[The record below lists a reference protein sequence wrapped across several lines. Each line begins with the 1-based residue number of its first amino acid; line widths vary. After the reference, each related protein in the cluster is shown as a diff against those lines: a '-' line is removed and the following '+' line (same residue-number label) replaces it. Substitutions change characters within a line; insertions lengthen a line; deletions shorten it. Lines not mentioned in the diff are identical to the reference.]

1 MGFIS
6 SSSTVTVQAKLTDA
20 GKKKLYNS
28 IEKGSSGFVTKF
40 ALGDSDAEYVA
51 IDAGTPHLAA
61 GYVPEV
67 SGFKPSMRSFVMYKG
82 IRNPDSPMILIN
94 GDYGTNTGI
103 YRDLSIAANTKVN
116 IVFNITTEWPKDTL
130 YSENYTV
137 EIQNTGNLTPDT
149 VERFF
154 TVVRT
159 TSGAW
164 AFQFDGGLSNE
175 DLALLLG
182 TFTNTG
188 SGTVVPLKITGKVSG
203 AVGIYNIRLT
213 R

>member
-28 IEKGSSGFVTKF
+28 IEKGASGFVTKF
-40 ALGDSDAEYVA
+40 ALGDSDADYVA

-67 SGFKPSMRSFVMYKG
+67 SSFKPSMRSFAMYKG
-82 IRNPDSPMILIN
+82 VRNPESPMILIN
-94 GDYGTNTGI
+94 GEYGMNTGI
-103 YRDLSIAANTKVN
+103 YRDLSIASNTQATIN
-116 IVFNITTEWPKDTL
+116 FNITTEWPKDTI

-137 EIQNTGNLTPDT
+137 EIQNTGNLTPETLD
-149 VERFF
+149 RFF
-154 TVVRT
+154 TVARFT
-159 TSGAW
+159 NGSWGFA
-164 AFQFDGGLSNE
+164 FDGGLSNQ
-175 DLALLLG
+175 DLVLLIG
-182 TFTNTG
+182 SFTN
-188 SGTVVPLKITGKVSG
+188 SGNGTIIPLKITGKISG